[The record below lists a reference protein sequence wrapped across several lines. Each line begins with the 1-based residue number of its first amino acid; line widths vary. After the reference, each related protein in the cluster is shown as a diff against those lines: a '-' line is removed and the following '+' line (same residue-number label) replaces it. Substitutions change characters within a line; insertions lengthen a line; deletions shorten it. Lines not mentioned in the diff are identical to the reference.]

1 LCVECDNPKPHRPHM
16 VELTYLGQH
25 WEASGDLFHMKHPD
39 GRDARVYV
47 DSLGETWVDIRRVP
61 EGGWFPTERV
71 EAFRSFEAAEQ
82 IAESLKAEGFGD
94 RRISQYAHRV
104 KQKDI

>member
-1 LCVECDNPKPHRPHM
+1 MERDTKL
-16 VELTYLGQH
+16 ELTFLGYH
-25 WEASGDLFHMKHPD
+25 WEWSGDLFHMTHED
-39 GRDARVYV
+39 GRTARVYV

-82 IAESLKAEGFGD
+82 IAESLKGEGFGN
-94 RRISQYAHRV
+94 RRHSQYAHRV
-104 KQKDI
+104 KQREV